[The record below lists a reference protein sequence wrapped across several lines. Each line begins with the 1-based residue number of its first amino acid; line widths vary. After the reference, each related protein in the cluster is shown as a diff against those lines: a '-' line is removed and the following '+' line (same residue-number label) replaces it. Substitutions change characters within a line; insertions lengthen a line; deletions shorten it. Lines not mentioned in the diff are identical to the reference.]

1 MTQRAAL
8 VTGRETVELREFPDP
23 TPDPSGVVVDIAF
36 CGVCGTDIHAY
47 QSGDP
52 YNPAVCGHEWVGTVS
67 ASGAEVRRVREGDRV
82 VVATP
87 PACGTCAPCRAGQ
100 PDVCATS
107 FLFTLGRDPLAPPH
121 GGFAPSIAVA
131 EGRVTGAEPT
141 LTDEQAAQV
150 EPATITLHAVRASRL
165 RPGDTVV
172 VQGAGPIGL
181 LTMQFARAAGAGH
194 LVVVEPNADRRA
206 LAGTLGATA
215 TAEPGD
221 EAQTVIRELSSGL
234 GADLVFECAGRPE
247 LIQTA
252 VDLARRGGAV
262 TLVGFTTEAATI
274 TPAQWMVKEIS
285 LRAALGYTHQEFGMA
300 MAMLADGRVQVDPL
314 HTLTVGLDGFA
325 DVMVE
330 LASGTSPHTKVLV
343 DPRR

>member
-1 MTQRAAL
+1 MHAAL
-8 VTGRETVELREFPDP
+8 ITGKEQVELREFPDP
-23 TPDPSGVVVDIAF
+23 HPDPSGVVVDIAY
-36 CGVCGTDIHAY
+36 CGVCGTDIHAF

-67 ASGAEVRRVREGDRV
+67 AAGADTRRVGEGDRV

-87 PACGTCAPCRAGQ
+87 PACGSCAPCRAGQ
-100 PDVCATS
+100 PEVCATS

-131 EGRVTGAEPT
+131 EGRVTAAHPA

-150 EPATITLHAVRASRL
+150 EPATITLHAVRKSRL
-165 RPGDTVV
+165 RPGDTIV

-194 LVVVEPNADRRA
+194 LVVVEPNAARRA
-206 LAGTLGATA
+206 LAETLGATA
-215 TAEPGD
+215 AVEPGV
-221 EAQTVIRELSSGL
+221 EAEEAIRDLSSGL

-262 TLVGFTTEAATI
+262 TLVGFSSDPATI

-285 LRAALGYTHQEFGMA
+285 FQAALGYTHAEFDIAMGMI
-300 MAMLADGRVQVDPL
+300 ADGRVEVEPL

-325 DVMVE
+325 DTMAE
-330 LASGTSPHTKVLV
+330 LAAGTSPHTKVLV
-343 DPRR
+343 DPRRS

>member
-1 MTQRAAL
+1 MRAAL
-8 VTGRETVELREFPDP
+8 ITGREQVELREFPDP
-23 TPDPSGVVVDIAF
+23 TPDPAGVVVDVAY

-47 QSGDP
+47 QSGDA

-67 ASGAEVRRVREGDRV
+67 AAGADVRHVGEGDRV
-82 VVATP
+82 VIATP
-87 PACGTCAPCRAGQ
+87 PACGSCAPCRAGQ
-100 PDVCATS
+100 PDVCATA

-121 GGFAPSIAVA
+121 GGFARSIAVA
-131 EGRVTGAEPT
+131 EARVTAAEPS

-150 EPATITLHAVRASRL
+150 EPATITLHAVRKSRL

-194 LVVVEPNADRRA
+194 LVVVEPNARRRD
-206 LAGTLGATA
+206 LAVTLGATA
-215 TAEPGD
+215 AVEPG
-221 EAQTVIRELSSGL
+221 EPAQTTIQELSSGL

-262 TLVGFTTEAATI
+262 TLVGFTTDAATI
-274 TPAQWMVKEIS
+274 APPQWMVKEIS
-285 LRAALGYTHQEFGMA
+285 FQAALGYTHPEFDMA
-300 MAMLADGRVQVDPL
+300 MGMIADGRVEVEPL

-325 DVMVE
+325 DVMAE
-330 LASGTSPHTKVLV
+330 LATGTSPHTKVLV